1 MDKHMPFPSQSS
13 VRVNIKAVVNNAMIR
28 REKRNGKDYIIVPSA
43 TLPDDVVM
51 NGIKYPAAEI
61 EKSYQTLDRTFAPLG
76 HPMIGNNYV
85 SAGEP
90 EAIND
95 YYVGA
100 HNENV
105 RRENGRVF
113 LDKAIDVEVANRT
126 EKGRALL
133 EAINTGSPIHTSTG
147 VFLETED
154 SADPGYSK
162 IAKNMF
168 FDHDAILIGEEG
180 AATPSQGVGVFVN
193 SGNEPKAMIR
203 GCKDAVLAI
212 NSIIP
217 NACDPYE
224 SDVEWA
230 AKHLIESIE
239 RSEKAKKS
247 KGMLEKFIALVRETL
262 SGNDKTEASGLDQT
276 NGNEENTM
284 PITDEQFK
292 ALADKVET
300 LATNAESIAKTVA
313 DAVSDAVKPVLDEL
327 TQMKAN
333 EKAKEEAERAELVAK
348 VVANGLLE
356 EAETVG
362 VTTNALRKLAAKT
375 PTGAAAPIF
384 AGGDFQAN
392 GKEDGFK
399 DYDPNAAIEAAMK
412 GGN

>member
-1 MDKHMPFPSQSS
+1 
-13 VRVNIKAVVNNAMIR
+13 MIR

-133 EAINTGSPIHTSTG
+133 EAINKGEAIHTSTG

-154 SADPGYSK
+154 SADPGFSK

-212 NSIIP
+212 NSILP
-217 NACDPYE
+217 NSCDPYDN
-224 SDVEWA
+224 DVEWA

-284 PITDEQFK
+284 PITEEKFDALAAEVK
-292 ALADKVET
+292 ALA
-300 LATNAESIAKTVA
+300 ANAENIAKTVA
-313 DAVSDAVKPVLDEL
+313 EAVAQAVKPLSDQL
-327 TQMKAN
+327 TTIQAN
-333 EKAKEEAERAELVAK
+333 EKAKEDAERTDLVAK
-348 VVANGLLE
+348 VVANALLE
-356 EAETVG
+356 EADAKEL
-362 VTTNALRKLAAKT
+362 TTNALRKLAAKN
-375 PTGAAAPIF
+375 PVGQAAAIF
-384 AGGDFQAN
+384 PGGDFQAN
-392 GKEDGFK
+392 GEKDGFK

-412 GGN
+412 GGK

>member
-61 EKSYQTLDRTFAPLG
+61 EKSYQTLDRTYATFG
-76 HPMIGNNYV
+76 HPKVNGVYV
-85 SAGEP
+85 SAREP
-90 EAIND
+90 EALND
-95 YYVGA
+95 NYYVGA
-100 HNENV
+100 FNENV

-113 LDKAIDVEVANRT
+113 LDKAIDVAYAMQSD
-126 EKGRALL
+126 KGRALL
-133 EAINTGSPIHTSTG
+133 DAINKGEPIHTSTG
-147 VFLETED
+147 VYLELNED
-154 SADPGYSK
+154 VEPK
-162 IAKNMF
+162 EAKNML

-193 SGNEPKAMIR
+193 SDNEPQAKKFGSNESI
-203 GCKDAVLAI
+203 LAI
-212 NSIIP
+212 NSILP
-217 NACDPYE
+217 NACDPYD

-247 KGMLEKFIALVRETL
+247 KGMLENFIALVRETL

-313 DAVSDAVKPVLDEL
+313 DAVAQAVKPL
-327 TQMKAN
+327 TEQLNTIKAN
-333 EKAKEEAERAELVAK
+333 EKAKEEAERTELVAK
-348 VVANGLLE
+348 VVVNALLE
-356 EAETVG
+356 EADAKEL
-362 VTTNALRKLAAKT
+362 TTNALRKLAAKT

-399 DYDPNAAIEAAMK
+399 DYDPNAAIDAAMK
-412 GGN
+412 EGK

>member
-13 VRVNIKAVVNNAMIR
+13 VRVNIKAAVNNAMIR
-28 REKRNGKDYIIVPSA
+28 REKRNGKDYIIVRSA

-85 SAGEP
+85 SASEP

-133 EAINTGSPIHTSTG
+133 DAINKGEAIHTSTG

-154 SADPGYSK
+154 STDPGYSK

-193 SGNEPKAMIR
+193 SDNEPRAMIR

-212 NSIIP
+212 NSILP

-224 SDVEWA
+224 SDVQWA
-230 AKHLIESIE
+230 ARNLIESID
-239 RSEKAKKS
+239 RAEKAKKASGMIEKLTSMVRDLFAS
-247 KGMLEKFIALVRETL
+247 KDAP
-262 SGNDKTEASGLDQT
+262 EASGLDQT

-313 DAVSDAVKPVLDEL
+313 DAVAQAVKPLTDEL

-333 EKAKEEAERAELVAK
+333 EKAKEEAERTELVAK
-348 VVANGLLE
+348 VVANALLE
-356 EAETVG
+356 EADAKEL
-362 VTTNALRKLAAKT
+362 TTNALRKLAAKT

-412 GGN
+412 GGK